1 MSKKKIVLLLT
12 STLTIMSGAT
22 ISASLPLIE
31 ETFADQP
38 NVAFLS
44 RLVLT
49 VPALLIAIMSPIA
62 GYLIDRLGRKNLLL
76 ASLALYGLGGMMGG
90 VVDNLVLILVSR
102 GILGIAVAFVMTTT
116 STLIADYFDGNERSS
131 FLGQQAAAI
140 SVGGI
145 VFISLGGWLAEF
157 SWRGPFFV
165 YGASLLMLPLA
176 WSVLKEPV
184 VDRSGGAKNLF
195 NIDRSYRSII
205 LFIYTLMFLTMV
217 VFYMIPVQIPFLL
230 SNTLDVN
237 STLVGIAVAT
247 STLSG
252 AIISLN
258 FQRIRVRLHPAWIY
272 TIAFVLMSTGYA
284 MIYVFTSY
292 SWMIASLFVAGLG
305 VGLIMPNTN
314 FLVMNIAPPQARG
327 QLLGGLSTFMFLGQF
342 FSPIIVAPIAEAYS
356 MDFAFLLA
364 GGVALLGATG
374 LVLYIVG
381 SSKEAQIKQPA

>member
-1 MSKKKIVLLLT
+1 MDAKKITLLLT

-49 VPALLIAIMSPIA
+49 LPALLIAIMSPVA
-62 GYLIDRLGRKNLLL
+62 GYLIDRLGRKNLLI
-76 ASLALYGLGGMMGG
+76 ASLVLYGVGGMMGG
-90 VVDNLVLILVSR
+90 VVNNLILILVSR

-116 STLIADYFDGNERSS
+116 STLIADYFDGEERGA
-131 FLGQQAAAI
+131 FLGQQAAAM

-145 VFISLGGWLAEF
+145 IFISLGGWLAEF

-176 WSVLKEPV
+176 WFVLKEPA
-184 VDRSGGAKNLF
+184 VDRSEGAKNIL
-195 NIDRSYRSII
+195 NIDSSYRGII
-205 LFIYTLMFLTMV
+205 LFIYTLIFLTMV
-217 VFYMIPVQIPFLL
+217 VFYMIPVQVPFLL

-237 STLVGIAVAT
+237 STQVGIAVAT
-247 STLSG
+247 ATLSG
-252 AIISLN
+252 AIVSLS
-258 FQRIRVRLHPAWIY
+258 FQRIRAILHPAWIY
-272 TIAFVLMSTGYA
+272 TVAFLLMSMGYGMIYIFTGYP
-284 MIYVFTSY
+284 
-292 SWMIASLFVAGLG
+292 WMIASLFVAGLG

-342 FSPIIVAPIAEAYS
+342 FSPIIIAPVANVYN

-364 GGVALLGATG
+364 GGVALLGAIG
-374 LVLYIVG
+374 FVLYIVG
-381 SSKEAQIKQPA
+381 SSEKAQIKQPV